1 MASGTNV
8 LPVTPNPDDCG
19 GQYCSL
25 LAKLRAASA
34 WPQWG
39 CRFYRFTELTDKLL
53 GAGQHVE
60 RISLGMNLVMEASRY
75 GVVWSRVI
83 QS

>member
-1 MASGTNV
+1 MASMGLQV
-8 LPVTPNPDDCG
+8 LPIYGAD
-19 GQYCSL
+19 
-25 LAKLRAASA
+25 R
-34 WPQWG
+34 
-39 CRFYRFTELTDKLL
+39 DKLL